1 MSAIAQRILTV
12 GRPAAISSDS
22 LWIPLLG
29 GLWVVS
35 NVALGGLGI
44 HMHRTGSCAFVAGLI
59 NGTLIAMIAVATASE
74 RFQAGTT
81 GLLGGLSLSGL
92 RSDGSMIWKCMQTVH
107 DLVDKAL
114 RATGIPLDEKLHDAI
129 EREALYMIWTMV
141 FVVMASLIA
150 EWVRSC
156 RTEAG
161 TGTE

>member
-1 MSAIAQRILTV
+1 MSAIAHRILSV
-12 GRPAAISSDS
+12 GRPAAIPSDS

-44 HMHRTGSCAFVAGLI
+44 YLNRTGSCAFLAGLI
-59 NGTLIAMIAVATASE
+59 NGTLMAMIAVATASA

-92 RSDGSMIWKCMQTVH
+92 RSDGSMIWKSMQTVH
-107 DLVDKAL
+107 DLIDKAL
-114 RATGIPLDEKLHDAI
+114 RATGIPLNEKLHDAI

-141 FVVMASLIA
+141 FVVMASLVA

-156 RTEAG
+156 RTE
-161 TGTE
+161 T